1 LCAPTNGA
9 AARGVEL
16 NPNRRKGTM
25 APPDEKE
32 TGDTAGKTEQ
42 LKVPQ
47 IPWVRDRL
55 FYGWIIVL
63 VGAATQFLQGTVNQG
78 FTTYLGP
85 LQRDFGWSRAVLAG
99 PRSITSVQNSIFGP
113 VEGFLMDRFGPRN
126 MSVTGVFIMGLGLI
140 LFGLTNSLWMYYL
153 ANIVIALG
161 TGFYGML
168 IMSVAVNNWFRRKRT
183 IAQSVM
189 LLGWSL
195 AGVVG
200 VPVVV
205 LVQGAFGW
213 EISAIGSGLII
224 WAVGIPTSL
233 LLRTKPEPYGLLPDG
248 DTVAGENATANGRA
262 QPDPEHDFTLA
273 EAIRTRTFWLIS
285 VGSAIGNLGMGT
297 AQVHLFLHLEQGVGL
312 GRTTAALVWT
322 VASLSNIPS
331 RLIAG
336 FLGDRLPKNHMMGFA
351 ITMMALSVL
360 VLAVATTARLAFVYA
375 VLYGIGWG
383 VRTPVMNAMQGEYF
397 GRTSLGVI
405 SGWLHSLSLPLT
417 IAAPVLAGYV
427 ADVQGT
433 YRTTFIVVAVL
444 MMVGAA
450 LMFVAARPTPPVRE
464 E

>member
-1 LCAPTNGA
+1 MALSDGA
-9 AARGVEL
+9 
-16 NPNRRKGTM
+16 
-25 APPDEKE
+25 E
-32 TGDTAGKTEQ
+32 TEDLTREAEQ
-42 LKVPQ
+42 PRVPR
-47 IPWVRDRL
+47 IPWIGDKL
-55 FYGWIIVL
+55 FYGWVVVF
-63 VGAATQFLQGTVNQG
+63 VGAATQFLQGTINQG

-113 VEGFLMDRFGPRN
+113 VEGYLMDRFGPRI

-153 ANIVIALG
+153 ANVVIALG

-168 IMSVAVNNWFRRKRT
+168 VMSVAVNNWFRRRRT
-183 IAQSVM
+183 IAQSLM
-189 LLGWSL
+189 LLGWSM

-200 VPVVV
+200 VPAVV
-205 LVQGAFGW
+205 LVQAAFGW
-213 EISAIGSGLII
+213 EVSAIGSGLII
-224 WAVGIPTSL
+224 WAVGIPTSM

-248 DTVAGENATANGRA
+248 DSKTADATVAAGRN
-262 QPDPEHDFTLA
+262 PVDTEHDFTLR
-273 EAIRTRTFWLIS
+273 EAVRTRTFWFIS

-312 GRTTAALVWT
+312 ERTTAALVWT
-322 VASLSNIPS
+322 VASLANMPA

-336 FLGDRLPKNHMMGFA
+336 FLGDRLPKNHLMGFA
-351 ITMMALSVL
+351 ITMMAISVL
-360 VLAVATTARLAFVYA
+360 VLGVATTARMAFVYS

-405 SGWLHSLSLPLT
+405 SGWLQSLSLPLT

-427 ADVQGT
+427 ADVQDS
-433 YRTTFIVVAVL
+433 YRTTFIVVAIL
-444 MMVGAA
+444 MMAGAA
-450 LMFVAARPTPPVRE
+450 LMFMAVRPAPPKRPEQRSTAA
-464 E
+464 